1 MNRLGPVLF
10 LFPTCLAI
18 NLLMLYHMV
27 EVDMFVDLSLS
38 LTRTMLESISG
49 NELQARHESE

>member
-10 LFPTCLAI
+10 LLPTCHAI
-18 NLLMLYHMV
+18 NLLMLHHMV
-27 EVDMFVDLSLS
+27 EVDMFVDMS

-49 NELQARHESE
+49 NELQARHENE